1 MEYNYVYFLTN
12 DDEKKEKNICFWYG
26 NAEKKLNEK
35 IQNLF
40 DTKNLKI
47 IRYKEYEVF
56 NEKYNMVYYNG
67 YTSNDI
73 KRPLR
78 GILYI
83 RINKNYYVS
92 NDEYSEKKWFFY
104 DRLYKYIFSAFGL
117 KGIKNNKK
125 NVNNMNNDIDL
136 GFNAI
141 GANIGFNLNNLENN
155 DKNISKTMEFGR
167 VDDLDI
173 IILNFNNQSYDEKIL
188 FLTNLIESKDKQNVF
203 SPSIEDEYYLIKFRT
218 ENKMNIIDRK
228 ISIKNTEIRN
238 VALCLEEKISGF
250 NIGIS
255 GGNKNKV
262 VKDEIINLN
271 IIFFDYNKKE
281 NNIDKFLPQN
291 VDVNSKLCNSNTSL
305 IEAVWHQDFQAVKIL
320 VEKGADIN
328 KKQGDGITPLMFAV
342 EKGNLKI
349 AEYLIN
355 KGADINSRAKNK
367 NTPLIIATFHG
378 QDECVKLLINNN
390 ANVNLKQCDG
400 FTALHFAAEK
410 DFIDVAKVLIKG
422 GADRNIKNL
431 RNQTCVD
438 MARNH
443 GEDGDVIIFFN
454 SL

>member
-1 MEYNYVYFLTN
+1 MEFKYVYFLTN
-12 DDEKKEKNICFWYG
+12 DDERKEKSICCCI
-26 NAEKKLNEK
+26 NSEKRLNEK
-35 IQNLF
+35 IQNLL

-47 IRYKEYEVF
+47 IRYQEYEVF
-56 NEKYNMVYYNG
+56 NDKYNMVYYNG
-67 YTSNDI
+67 YTSNEL

-78 GILYI
+78 GILYV
-83 RINKNYYVS
+83 RINNNYYVN

-104 DRLYKYIFSAFGL
+104 DRLYKYIFSPFGL

-125 NVNNMNNDIDL
+125 NFDNINNDIDL
-136 GFNAI
+136 SLNAV
-141 GANIGFNLNNLENN
+141 GAKIGFNLNNLENN
-155 DKNISKTMEFGR
+155 DKNISKTMEFGK

-173 IILNFNNQSYDEKIL
+173 IISNFNIQNYEEKIL
-188 FLTNLIESKDKQNVF
+188 FLTNLIESKDKKNVF

-218 ENKMNIIDRK
+218 ENKMNSIDRK
-228 ISIKNTEIRN
+228 ISIKNTEIRS
-238 VALCLEEKISGF
+238 VELCLKEKISGF
-250 NIGIS
+250 NIGVKA
-255 GGNKNKV
+255 GNNNKI

-281 NNIDKFLPQN
+281 KNIDKFLPQN
-291 VDVNSKLCNSNTSL
+291 VDVNSKLSNSNTSL
-305 IEAVWHQDFQAVKIL
+305 IEAVWYQDFQAVKVL
-320 VEKGADIN
+320 VEKGVNID

-342 EKGNLKI
+342 EKGNLEI

-378 QDECVKLLINNN
+378 QDECVELLIKNG

-400 FTALHFAAEK
+400 FTALHFASEK
-410 DFIDVAKVLIKG
+410 DFIDVAKILLKG
-422 GADRNIKNL
+422 GADMNIKNL

-438 MARNH
+438 IARNH
-443 GEDGDVIIFFN
+443 GEDGDVITFFN

>member
-1 MEYNYVYFLTN
+1 MEFNYVYFLTN
-12 DDEKKEKNICFWYG
+12 DDEKKEKSICCCI
-26 NAEKKLNEK
+26 NSEKRLNEK

-56 NEKYNMVYYNG
+56 NEKYNMIYYNG
-67 YTSNDI
+67 YTSNEL

-83 RINKNYYVS
+83 RINKNYYVN

-104 DRLYKYIFSAFGL
+104 DRLYKYIFSPFGL

-125 NVNNMNNDIDL
+125 NLDNMNNDIDL
-136 GFNAI
+136 SLNAVGAKI
-141 GANIGFNLNNLENN
+141 GLNLNNLENN
-155 DKNISKTMEFGR
+155 DKNISKTMKFGK

-173 IILNFNNQSYDEKIL
+173 IISNFNIQNYEEKIL
-188 FLTNLIESKDKQNVF
+188 FLTNLIESKDKKNVF

-218 ENKMNIIDRK
+218 ENKMNSIDRK
-228 ISIKNTEIRN
+228 ISIKNTENRS
-238 VALCLEEKISGF
+238 VALCLEDKISGF
-250 NIGIS
+250 NIGVKA
-255 GGNKNKV
+255 GNNKKV
-262 VKDEIINLN
+262 VKDEVIDLN

-281 NNIDKFLPQN
+281 KNIDKFLPQN
-291 VDVNSKLCNSNTSL
+291 VDVNSKLSNSNTSL
-305 IEAVWHQDFQAVKIL
+305 IEAVWYQDFQAVKVL
-320 VEKGADIN
+320 VEKGANID

-342 EKGNLKI
+342 EKGNLEI

-355 KGADINSRAKNK
+355 KGADVNSRAKNK

-378 QDECVKLLINNN
+378 QDECVELLIKNG

-400 FTALHFAAEK
+400 FTALHFASEK
-410 DFIDVAKVLIKG
+410 DFIDVAKILIKG

-443 GEDGDVIIFFN
+443 GEDGDVITFFN

>member
-1 MEYNYVYFLTN
+1 MEFNYVYFLTN
-12 DDEKKEKNICFWYG
+12 DDEKKEKSICCCI
-26 NAEKKLNEK
+26 NSEKRLNEK

-67 YTSNDI
+67 YTSNEL

-83 RINKNYYVS
+83 RINKNYYVN

-104 DRLYKYIFSAFGL
+104 DRLYKYIFSPFGL

-125 NVNNMNNDIDL
+125 NLDNMNNDIDL
-136 GFNAI
+136 SLNAVGAKI
-141 GANIGFNLNNLENN
+141 GLNLNNLENN
-155 DKNISKTMEFGR
+155 DKNISKTMEFGK

-173 IILNFNNQSYDEKIL
+173 IISNFNIQNYEEKIL
-188 FLTNLIESKDKQNVF
+188 FLTNLIESKDKKNVF

-218 ENKMNIIDRK
+218 ENKMNSIDRK
-228 ISIKNTEIRN
+228 ISIKNTKNRS
-238 VALCLEEKISGF
+238 VALCLEDKISGF
-250 NIGIS
+250 NIGVKA
-255 GGNKNKV
+255 GNNKKV
-262 VKDEIINLN
+262 LKDEVIDLN

-281 NNIDKFLPQN
+281 KNIDKFLPQN
-291 VDVNSKLCNSNTSL
+291 VDVNSKLSNSNTSL
-305 IEAVWHQDFQAVKIL
+305 IEAVWYQDFQAVKVL
-320 VEKGADIN
+320 VEKGANID

-342 EKGNLKI
+342 EKGNLEI

-355 KGADINSRAKNK
+355 KGADVNSRAKNK

-378 QDECVKLLINNN
+378 QDECVELLIKNG

-400 FTALHFAAEK
+400 FTALHFASEK
-410 DFIDVAKVLIKG
+410 DFIDVAKILIKG

-443 GEDGDVIIFFN
+443 GEDGDVITFFN

>member
-1 MEYNYVYFLTN
+1 MEFNYVYFLTN
-12 DDEKKEKNICFWYG
+12 DDEKKEKSICCCI
-26 NAEKKLNEK
+26 NSEKRLNEK

-47 IRYKEYEVF
+47 IRYKDYEVF

-67 YTSNDI
+67 YTSNEL

-83 RINKNYYVS
+83 RINKNYYVN

-104 DRLYKYIFSAFGL
+104 DRLYKYIFSPFGL
-117 KGIKNNKK
+117 KEIKNNKK
-125 NVNNMNNDIDL
+125 NFDNMNNDIDL
-136 GFNAI
+136 SLNAVGAKI
-141 GANIGFNLNNLENN
+141 GLNLNNLENN
-155 DKNISKTMEFGR
+155 DKNISKTMEFGK

-173 IILNFNNQSYDEKIL
+173 IISNFNIQNYEEKIL
-188 FLTNLIESKDKQNVF
+188 FLTNLIESKDKKNVF

-218 ENKMNIIDRK
+218 ENKMNSIDRK
-228 ISIKNTEIRN
+228 ISIKNNEIRN
-238 VALCLEEKISGF
+238 VALCLEDKISGF
-250 NIGIS
+250 NIGVKA
-255 GGNKNKV
+255 GNNKKV
-262 VKDEIINLN
+262 VKDEVIDLN

-281 NNIDKFLPQN
+281 KNIDKFLPQN
-291 VDVNSKLCNSNTSL
+291 IDVNSKLSNSNTSL
-305 IEAVWHQDFQAVKIL
+305 IEAVWYQDFQAVKVL
-320 VEKGADIN
+320 VEKGANID

-342 EKGNLKI
+342 EKGNLEI

-355 KGADINSRAKNK
+355 KGADLNSRAKNK

-378 QDECVKLLINNN
+378 QDECVELLIKNG

-400 FTALHFAAEK
+400 FTALHFASEK
-410 DFIDVAKVLIKG
+410 DFIDVAKILIKG

-431 RNQTCVD
+431 RNQTCID

-443 GEDGDVIIFFN
+443 GENGDVITFFN

>member
-1 MEYNYVYFLTN
+1 MEFNYVYFLTN
-12 DDEKKEKNICFWYG
+12 DDEKKEKSICCCI
-26 NAEKKLNEK
+26 NSEKRLNEK

-47 IRYKEYEVF
+47 IRYKDYEVF

-67 YTSNDI
+67 YTSNEL

-83 RINKNYYVS
+83 RINKNYYVN

-104 DRLYKYIFSAFGL
+104 DRLYKYIFSPFGL

-125 NVNNMNNDIDL
+125 NFDNMNNDIDL
-136 GFNAI
+136 SLNAVGAKI
-141 GANIGFNLNNLENN
+141 GLNSNNLENN
-155 DKNISKTMEFGR
+155 NKNISKTMEFGK

-173 IILNFNNQSYDEKIL
+173 IISNFNIQNYEEKIL
-188 FLTNLIESKDKQNVF
+188 FLTNLIESKDKKNVF

-218 ENKMNIIDRK
+218 ENKMNSIDRK
-228 ISIKNTEIRN
+228 ISIKNNEIRN
-238 VALCLEEKISGF
+238 VALYLEDKISGF
-250 NIGIS
+250 NIGVKA
-255 GGNKNKV
+255 GNNKKV
-262 VKDEIINLN
+262 VKDEVIDLN

-281 NNIDKFLPQN
+281 KNIDKFLPQN
-291 VDVNSKLCNSNTSL
+291 IDVNSKLSNSNTSL
-305 IEAVWHQDFQAVKIL
+305 IEAVWYQDFQAVKVL
-320 VEKGADIN
+320 VEKGANID

-342 EKGNLKI
+342 EKGNLEI

-355 KGADINSRAKNK
+355 KGADVNSRAKNK

-378 QDECVKLLINNN
+378 QDECVELLIKNG

-400 FTALHFAAEK
+400 FTALHFASEK
-410 DFIDVAKVLIKG
+410 DFIDVAKILIKG

-431 RNQTCVD
+431 RNQTCID

-443 GEDGDVIIFFN
+443 GEDGDVITFFN

>member
-1 MEYNYVYFLTN
+1 MEFNYVYFLTN
-12 DDEKKEKNICFWYG
+12 DDEKKEKSICCCI
-26 NAEKKLNEK
+26 NSEKRLNEK

-47 IRYKEYEVF
+47 IRYKDYEVF

-67 YTSNDI
+67 YTSNEL

-83 RINKNYYVS
+83 RINKNYYVN

-104 DRLYKYIFSAFGL
+104 DRLYKYIFSPFGL
-117 KGIKNNKK
+117 KEIKNNKK
-125 NVNNMNNDIDL
+125 NFDNMNNDIDL
-136 GFNAI
+136 SLNAVGAKI
-141 GANIGFNLNNLENN
+141 GLNLNNLENN
-155 DKNISKTMEFGR
+155 DKNISKTMEFGK

-173 IILNFNNQSYDEKIL
+173 IISNFNIQNYEEKIL
-188 FLTNLIESKDKQNVF
+188 FLTNLIESKDKKNVF

-218 ENKMNIIDRK
+218 ENKMNSIDRK
-228 ISIKNTEIRN
+228 ISIKNNEIRN
-238 VALCLEEKISGF
+238 VALCLEDKISGF
-250 NIGIS
+250 NIGVKA
-255 GGNKNKV
+255 GNNKKV
-262 VKDEIINLN
+262 VKDEVIDLN

-281 NNIDKFLPQN
+281 KNIDKFLPQN
-291 VDVNSKLCNSNTSL
+291 IDVNSKLSNSNTSL
-305 IEAVWHQDFQAVKIL
+305 IEAVWYQDFQAVKSL
-320 VEKGADIN
+320 VEKGANID

-342 EKGNLKI
+342 EKGNLEI

-355 KGADINSRAKNK
+355 KGADVNSRAKNK

-378 QDECVKLLINNN
+378 QDECVELLIKNG

-400 FTALHFAAEK
+400 FTALHFASEK
-410 DFIDVAKVLIKG
+410 DFIDVAKILIKG

-438 MARNH
+438 MAKNH
-443 GEDGDVIIFFN
+443 GEDGDVITFFN

>member
-1 MEYNYVYFLTN
+1 MEFNYVYFLTN
-12 DDEKKEKNICFWYG
+12 DDEKKEKSICCCV
-26 NAEKKLNEK
+26 NSEKRLNEK

-67 YTSNDI
+67 YTSNEL

-83 RINKNYYVS
+83 RINKNYYVN

-104 DRLYKYIFSAFGL
+104 DRLYKYIFSPFGL
-117 KGIKNNKK
+117 KEIKNNKK
-125 NVNNMNNDIDL
+125 NFDNMNNDIDL
-136 GFNAI
+136 SLNAVGAKI
-141 GANIGFNLNNLENN
+141 GLNLNNLENN
-155 DKNISKTMEFGR
+155 DKNISKTMEFGK

-173 IILNFNNQSYDEKIL
+173 IISNFNIQNYEEKIL
-188 FLTNLIESKDKQNVF
+188 FLTNLIESKDKKNVF

-218 ENKMNIIDRK
+218 ENKMNSIDRK
-228 ISIKNTEIRN
+228 ISIKNTEIRS
-238 VALCLEEKISGF
+238 VALCLEDKISGF
-250 NIGIS
+250 NIGVKA
-255 GGNKNKV
+255 GNNKKV
-262 VKDEIINLN
+262 VKDEVIDLN

-281 NNIDKFLPQN
+281 KNIDKFLPQN
-291 VDVNSKLCNSNTSL
+291 VDVNSKLSNSNTSL
-305 IEAVWHQDFQAVKIL
+305 IEAVWYQDFQAVKTL
-320 VEKGADIN
+320 VEKGANID

-342 EKGNLKI
+342 EKGNLEI

-355 KGADINSRAKNK
+355 KGADVNSRAKNK

-378 QDECVKLLINNN
+378 QDECAELLIKNG

-400 FTALHFAAEK
+400 FTALHFASEK
-410 DFIDVAKVLIKG
+410 DFIDVAKILIKG

-438 MARNH
+438 MAKNH
-443 GEDGDVIIFFN
+443 GEDGDVITFFN

>member
-1 MEYNYVYFLTN
+1 MEFNYVYFLTN
-12 DDEKKEKNICFWYG
+12 DDEKKEKSICCCV
-26 NAEKKLNEK
+26 NSEKRLNEK

-47 IRYKEYEVF
+47 IRYKEYETF

-67 YTSNDI
+67 YTSNEL
-73 KRPLR
+73 KKPLR

-83 RINKNYYVS
+83 RINKNYYVN

-104 DRLYKYIFSAFGL
+104 DRLYKYIFSPFGL

-125 NVNNMNNDIDL
+125 NLDNMNNDIDL
-136 GFNAI
+136 SLNAVGAKI
-141 GANIGFNLNNLENN
+141 GLNLNNLENN
-155 DKNISKTMEFGR
+155 DKNISKTMEFGK

-173 IILNFNNQSYDEKIL
+173 IISNFNIQNYEEKIL
-188 FLTNLIESKDKQNVF
+188 FLTNLIESKDKKNVF

-218 ENKMNIIDRK
+218 ENKMNSIDRK
-228 ISIKNTEIRN
+228 ISIKNTEIRS
-238 VALCLEEKISGF
+238 VALCLEDKISGF
-250 NIGIS
+250 NIGVKA
-255 GGNKNKV
+255 GNNKKV
-262 VKDEIINLN
+262 VKDEVIDLN

-281 NNIDKFLPQN
+281 KNIDKFLPQN
-291 VDVNSKLCNSNTSL
+291 VDVNSKLSNSNTSL
-305 IEAVWHQDFQAVKIL
+305 IEAVWYQDFQAVKVL
-320 VEKGADIN
+320 VEKGANID

-342 EKGNLKI
+342 EKGNLEI

-355 KGADINSRAKNK
+355 KGADVNSRAKNK

-378 QDECVKLLINNN
+378 QDECAELLIKNG

-400 FTALHFAAEK
+400 FTALHFASEK
-410 DFIDVAKVLIKG
+410 DFIDVAKILIKG

-431 RNQTCVD
+431 RNQTCID
-438 MARNH
+438 MAKNH
-443 GEDGDVIIFFN
+443 GEDGDVIKFFN

>member
-1 MEYNYVYFLTN
+1 MEFNYVYFLTN
-12 DDEKKEKNICFWYG
+12 DDEKKEKSICCCI
-26 NAEKKLNEK
+26 NSEKRLNEK

-47 IRYKEYEVF
+47 IRYKDYEVF

-67 YTSNDI
+67 YTSNEL

-83 RINKNYYVS
+83 RINKNYYVN

-104 DRLYKYIFSAFGL
+104 DRLYKYIFSPFGL

-125 NVNNMNNDIDL
+125 NLDNMNNDIDL
-136 GFNAI
+136 SLNAVGAKI
-141 GANIGFNLNNLENN
+141 GLNLNNLENN
-155 DKNISKTMEFGR
+155 DKNISKTMEFGK

-173 IILNFNNQSYDEKIL
+173 IISNFNIQNYEEKIL
-188 FLTNLIESKDKQNVF
+188 FLTNLIESKDKKNVF

-218 ENKMNIIDRK
+218 ENKMNSIDRK
-228 ISIKNTEIRN
+228 ISIKNTEIRS
-238 VALCLEEKISGF
+238 VALCLEDKISGF
-250 NIGIS
+250 NIGVKA
-255 GGNKNKV
+255 GNNKKV
-262 VKDEIINLN
+262 VKDEVIDLN

-281 NNIDKFLPQN
+281 KNIDKFLPQN
-291 VDVNSKLCNSNTSL
+291 IDVNSKLSNSNTSL
-305 IEAVWHQDFQAVKIL
+305 IEAVWYQDFQAVKSL
-320 VEKGADIN
+320 VEKGANID

-342 EKGNLKI
+342 EKGNLEI

-355 KGADINSRAKNK
+355 KGADVNSRAKNK

-378 QDECVKLLINNN
+378 QDECVELLIKNG

-400 FTALHFAAEK
+400 FTALHFASEK
-410 DFIDVAKVLIKG
+410 DFIDVAKILIKG

-438 MARNH
+438 MAKNH
-443 GEDGDVIIFFN
+443 GEDGDVITFFN

>member
-1 MEYNYVYFLTN
+1 MEFNYVYFLTN
-12 DDEKKEKNICFWYG
+12 DDEKKEKSICCCV
-26 NAEKKLNEK
+26 NSEKRLNEK

-47 IRYKEYEVF
+47 IRYKEYETF

-67 YTSNDI
+67 YTSNEL
-73 KRPLR
+73 KKPLR

-83 RINKNYYVS
+83 RINKNYYVN

-104 DRLYKYIFSAFGL
+104 DRLYKYIFSPFGL

-125 NVNNMNNDIDL
+125 NLDNMNNDIDL
-136 GFNAI
+136 SLNAVGAKI
-141 GANIGFNLNNLENN
+141 GLNLNNLENN
-155 DKNISKTMEFGR
+155 DKNISKTMEFGK

-173 IILNFNNQSYDEKIL
+173 IISNFNIQNYEEKIL
-188 FLTNLIESKDKQNVF
+188 FLTNLIESKDKKNVF

-218 ENKMNIIDRK
+218 ENKMNSIDRK
-228 ISIKNTEIRN
+228 ISIKNTEIRS
-238 VALCLEEKISGF
+238 VALCLEDKISGF
-250 NIGIS
+250 NIGVKA
-255 GGNKNKV
+255 GNNKKV
-262 VKDEIINLN
+262 VKDEVIDLN

-281 NNIDKFLPQN
+281 KNIDKFLPQN
-291 VDVNSKLCNSNTSL
+291 VDVNSKLSNSNTSL
-305 IEAVWHQDFQAVKIL
+305 IEAVWYQDFQAVKAL
-320 VEKGADIN
+320 VEKGANID

-342 EKGNLKI
+342 EKGNLEI

-355 KGADINSRAKNK
+355 KGADVNSRAKNK

-378 QDECVKLLINNN
+378 QDECAELLIKNG

-400 FTALHFAAEK
+400 FTALHFASEK
-410 DFIDVAKVLIKG
+410 DFIDVAKILIKG

-431 RNQTCVD
+431 RNQTCID
-438 MARNH
+438 MAKNH
-443 GEDGDVIIFFN
+443 GEDGDVIKFFN

>member
-1 MEYNYVYFLTN
+1 MEFNYVYFLTN
-12 DDEKKEKNICFWYG
+12 DDEKKEKSICCCI
-26 NAEKKLNEK
+26 NSEKRLNEK

-47 IRYKEYEVF
+47 IRYKDYEVF

-67 YTSNDI
+67 YTSNEL

-83 RINKNYYVS
+83 RINKNYYVN

-104 DRLYKYIFSAFGL
+104 DRLYKYIFSPFGL
-117 KGIKNNKK
+117 KEIKNNKK
-125 NVNNMNNDIDL
+125 NFDNMNNDIDL
-136 GFNAI
+136 SLNAVGAKI
-141 GANIGFNLNNLENN
+141 GLNLNNLENN
-155 DKNISKTMEFGR
+155 DKNISKTMEFGK

-173 IILNFNNQSYDEKIL
+173 IISNFNIQNYEEKIL
-188 FLTNLIESKDKQNVF
+188 FLTNLIESKDKKNVF

-218 ENKMNIIDRK
+218 ENKMNSIDRK
-228 ISIKNTEIRN
+228 ISIKNTEIRS
-238 VALCLEEKISGF
+238 VALCLEDKISGF
-250 NIGIS
+250 NIGVKA
-255 GGNKNKV
+255 GNNKKV
-262 VKDEIINLN
+262 VKDEVIDLN

-281 NNIDKFLPQN
+281 KNIDKFLPQN
-291 VDVNSKLCNSNTSL
+291 IDVNSKLSNSNTSL
-305 IEAVWHQDFQAVKIL
+305 IEAVWYQDFQAVKVL
-320 VEKGADIN
+320 VEKGANID

-342 EKGNLKI
+342 EKGNLEI

-355 KGADINSRAKNK
+355 KGADLNSRAKNK

-378 QDECVKLLINNN
+378 QDECVELLIKNG

-400 FTALHFAAEK
+400 FTALHFALEK
-410 DFIDVAKVLIKG
+410 DFIDVAKILIKG

-431 RNQTCVD
+431 RNQTCID

-443 GEDGDVIIFFN
+443 GENGDVITFFN

>member
-1 MEYNYVYFLTN
+1 MKYIYKYNINKMEFNYVYFLTN
-12 DDEKKEKNICFWYG
+12 DDEKKEKSICCCI
-26 NAEKKLNEK
+26 NSEKRLNEK

-47 IRYKEYEVF
+47 IRYKEYETF

-67 YTSNDI
+67 YTSNEL

-83 RINKNYYVS
+83 RINKNYYVN

-104 DRLYKYIFSAFGL
+104 DRLYKYIFSPFGL

-125 NVNNMNNDIDL
+125 NLDNMN
-136 GFNAI
+136 
-141 GANIGFNLNNLENN
+141 
-155 DKNISKTMEFGR
+155 KNISKTMKFGKI
-167 VDDLDI
+167 DDLDI
-173 IILNFNNQSYDEKIL
+173 IISNFNIQNYEEKIL
-188 FLTNLIESKDKQNVF
+188 FLINLIESKDKKNVF

-218 ENKMNIIDRK
+218 ENKMNSIDIK
-228 ISIKNTEIRN
+228 ISIKNTEIRS
-238 VALCLEEKISGF
+238 VALCLEDKISGF
-250 NIGIS
+250 NIGVKA
-255 GGNKNKV
+255 GNNKKV
-262 VKDEIINLN
+262 VKDEVIDLN

-281 NNIDKFLPQN
+281 KNIDKFLPQN
-291 VDVNSKLCNSNTSL
+291 VDVNSKLSNSNTSL
-305 IEAVWHQDFQAVKIL
+305 IDAVWYQDFQAVKVL
-320 VEKGADIN
+320 VEKGANID

-342 EKGNLKI
+342 EKGNLEI

-355 KGADINSRAKNK
+355 KGADVNSRAKNK

-378 QDECVKLLINNN
+378 QDECVELLIKNG

-400 FTALHFAAEK
+400 FTALHFASEK
-410 DFIDVAKVLIKG
+410 DFIDVAKILIKG

-443 GEDGDVIIFFN
+443 GEDGDVITFFN

>member
-1 MEYNYVYFLTN
+1 MEFNYVYFLTN
-12 DDEKKEKNICFWYG
+12 DDEKKEKSICCCI
-26 NAEKKLNEK
+26 NSEKRLNEK

-47 IRYKEYEVF
+47 IRYKDYEVF

-67 YTSNDI
+67 YTSNEL

-83 RINKNYYVS
+83 RINKNYYVN

-104 DRLYKYIFSAFGL
+104 DRLYKYIFSPFGL
-117 KGIKNNKK
+117 KEIKNNKK
-125 NVNNMNNDIDL
+125 NFDNMNNDIDL
-136 GFNAI
+136 SLNAVGAKI
-141 GANIGFNLNNLENN
+141 GLNLNNLENN
-155 DKNISKTMEFGR
+155 DKNISKTMEFGK

-173 IILNFNNQSYDEKIL
+173 IISNFNIQNYEEKIL
-188 FLTNLIESKDKQNVF
+188 FLTNLIESKDKKNVF

-218 ENKMNIIDRK
+218 ENKMNSIDRK
-228 ISIKNTEIRN
+228 ISIKNTEIRS
-238 VALCLEEKISGF
+238 VALCLEDKISGF
-250 NIGIS
+250 NIGVKA
-255 GGNKNKV
+255 GNNKKV
-262 VKDEIINLN
+262 VKDEVIDLN

-281 NNIDKFLPQN
+281 KNIDKFLPQN
-291 VDVNSKLCNSNTSL
+291 IDVNSKLSNSNTSL
-305 IEAVWHQDFQAVKIL
+305 IEAVWYQDFQAVKVL
-320 VEKGADIN
+320 VEKGANID

-342 EKGNLKI
+342 EKGNLEI

-355 KGADINSRAKNK
+355 KGADLNSRAKNK

-378 QDECVKLLINNN
+378 QDECVELLIKNG

-400 FTALHFAAEK
+400 FTALHFASEK
-410 DFIDVAKVLIKG
+410 DFIDVAKILIKG

-431 RNQTCVD
+431 RNQTCID

-443 GEDGDVIIFFN
+443 GENGDVITFFN

>member
-1 MEYNYVYFLTN
+1 MEFNYVYFLTN
-12 DDEKKEKNICFWYG
+12 DDEKKEKSICCCI
-26 NAEKKLNEK
+26 NSEKRLNEK

-67 YTSNDI
+67 YTSNEL

-83 RINKNYYVS
+83 RINKNYYVN

-104 DRLYKYIFSAFGL
+104 DRLYKYIFSPFGL

-125 NVNNMNNDIDL
+125 NLDNMNNDIDL
-136 GFNAI
+136 SLNAVGAKI
-141 GANIGFNLNNLENN
+141 GLNLNNLENN
-155 DKNISKTMEFGR
+155 DKNISKTMKFGK

-173 IILNFNNQSYDEKIL
+173 IISNFNIQNYEEKIL
-188 FLTNLIESKDKQNVF
+188 FLTNLIESKDKKNVF

-218 ENKMNIIDRK
+218 ENKMNSIDRK
-228 ISIKNTEIRN
+228 ISIKNTENRS
-238 VALCLEEKISGF
+238 VALCLEDKISGF
-250 NIGIS
+250 NIGVKA
-255 GGNKNKV
+255 GNNKKV
-262 VKDEIINLN
+262 VKDEVIDLN

-281 NNIDKFLPQN
+281 KNIDKFLPQN
-291 VDVNSKLCNSNTSL
+291 VDVNSKLSNSNTSL
-305 IEAVWHQDFQAVKIL
+305 IEAVWYQDFQAVKVL
-320 VEKGADIN
+320 VEKGANID

-342 EKGNLKI
+342 EKGNLEI

-355 KGADINSRAKNK
+355 KGADVNSRAKNK

-378 QDECVKLLINNN
+378 QDECVELLIKNG

-400 FTALHFAAEK
+400 FTALHFASEK
-410 DFIDVAKVLIKG
+410 DFIDVAKILIKG

-443 GEDGDVIIFFN
+443 GEDGDVITFFN

>member
-1 MEYNYVYFLTN
+1 MKYIYKYNINKMEFNYVYFLTN
-12 DDEKKEKNICFWYG
+12 DDEKKEKSICCCI
-26 NAEKKLNEK
+26 NSEKRLNEK

-47 IRYKEYEVF
+47 IRYKEYETF

-67 YTSNDI
+67 YTSNEL

-83 RINKNYYVS
+83 RINKNYYVN

-104 DRLYKYIFSAFGL
+104 DRLYKYIFSPFGL

-125 NVNNMNNDIDL
+125 NLDNMN
-136 GFNAI
+136 
-141 GANIGFNLNNLENN
+141 
-155 DKNISKTMEFGR
+155 KNISKTMKFGKI
-167 VDDLDI
+167 DDLDI
-173 IILNFNNQSYDEKIL
+173 IISNFNIQNYEEKIL
-188 FLTNLIESKDKQNVF
+188 FLINLIESKDKKNVF

-218 ENKMNIIDRK
+218 ENKMNSIDIK
-228 ISIKNTEIRN
+228 ISIKNTEIRS
-238 VALCLEEKISGF
+238 VALCLEDKISGF
-250 NIGIS
+250 NIGVKA
-255 GGNKNKV
+255 GNNKKV
-262 VKDEIINLN
+262 VKDEVIDLN

-281 NNIDKFLPQN
+281 KNIDKFLPQN
-291 VDVNSKLCNSNTSL
+291 VDVNSKLSNSNTSL
-305 IEAVWHQDFQAVKIL
+305 IDAVWYQDFQAVKAL
-320 VEKGADIN
+320 VEKGANID

-342 EKGNLKI
+342 EKGNLEI

-355 KGADINSRAKNK
+355 KGADVNSRAKNK

-378 QDECVKLLINNN
+378 QDECVELLIKNG

-400 FTALHFAAEK
+400 FTALHFASEK
-410 DFIDVAKVLIKG
+410 DFIDVAKILIKG

-443 GEDGDVIIFFN
+443 GEDGDVITFFN

>member
-1 MEYNYVYFLTN
+1 MEFNYVYFLTN
-12 DDEKKEKNICFWYG
+12 DDEKKEKSICCCI
-26 NAEKKLNEK
+26 NSEKRLNEK

-47 IRYKEYEVF
+47 IRYKDYEVF

-67 YTSNDI
+67 YTSNEL

-83 RINKNYYVS
+83 RINKNYYVN

-104 DRLYKYIFSAFGL
+104 DRLYKYIFSPFGL

-125 NVNNMNNDIDL
+125 NLDNMNNDIDL
-136 GFNAI
+136 SLNAVGAKI
-141 GANIGFNLNNLENN
+141 GLNLNNLENN
-155 DKNISKTMEFGR
+155 DKNISKTMEFGK

-173 IILNFNNQSYDEKIL
+173 IISNFNIQNYEEKIL
-188 FLTNLIESKDKQNVF
+188 FLTNLIESKDKKNVF

-218 ENKMNIIDRK
+218 ENKMNSIDRK
-228 ISIKNTEIRN
+228 ISIKNTEIRS
-238 VALCLEEKISGF
+238 VALCLEDKISGF
-250 NIGIS
+250 NIGVKA
-255 GGNKNKV
+255 GNNKKV
-262 VKDEIINLN
+262 VKDEVIDLN

-281 NNIDKFLPQN
+281 KNIDKFLPQN
-291 VDVNSKLCNSNTSL
+291 IDVNSKLSNSNTSL
-305 IEAVWHQDFQAVKIL
+305 IEAVWYQDFQAVKSL
-320 VEKGADIN
+320 VEKGANID

-342 EKGNLKI
+342 EKGNLEI

-355 KGADINSRAKNK
+355 KGADVNSRAKNK

-378 QDECVKLLINNN
+378 QDECAELLIKNG

-400 FTALHFAAEK
+400 FTALHFASEK
-410 DFIDVAKVLIKG
+410 DFIDVAKILIKG

-431 RNQTCVD
+431 RNQTCID
-438 MARNH
+438 MAKNH
-443 GEDGDVIIFFN
+443 GEDGDVIKFFN

>member
-1 MEYNYVYFLTN
+1 MEFNYVYFLTN
-12 DDEKKEKNICFWYG
+12 DDEKKEKSICCCI
-26 NAEKKLNEK
+26 NSEKRLNEK

-47 IRYKEYEVF
+47 IRYKDYEVF

-67 YTSNDI
+67 YTSNEL

-83 RINKNYYVS
+83 RINKNYYVN

-104 DRLYKYIFSAFGL
+104 DRLYKYIFSPFGL
-117 KGIKNNKK
+117 KEIKNNKK
-125 NVNNMNNDIDL
+125 NFDNMNNDIDL
-136 GFNAI
+136 SLNAVGAKI
-141 GANIGFNLNNLENN
+141 GLNLNNLENN
-155 DKNISKTMEFGR
+155 DKNISKTMEFGK

-173 IILNFNNQSYDEKIL
+173 IISNFNIQNYEEKIL
-188 FLTNLIESKDKQNVF
+188 FLTNLIESKDKKNVF

-218 ENKMNIIDRK
+218 ENKMNSIDRK
-228 ISIKNTEIRN
+228 ISIKNTEIRS
-238 VALCLEEKISGF
+238 VALCLEDKISGF
-250 NIGIS
+250 NIGVKA
-255 GGNKNKV
+255 GNNKKV
-262 VKDEIINLN
+262 VKDEVIDLN

-281 NNIDKFLPQN
+281 KNIDKFLPQN
-291 VDVNSKLCNSNTSL
+291 IDVNSKLSNSNTSL
-305 IEAVWHQDFQAVKIL
+305 IEAVWYQDFQAVKVL
-320 VEKGADIN
+320 VEKGANID

-342 EKGNLKI
+342 EKGNLEI

-355 KGADINSRAKNK
+355 KGADVNSRAKNK

-378 QDECVKLLINNN
+378 QDECVELLIKNG

-400 FTALHFAAEK
+400 FTALHFASEK
-410 DFIDVAKVLIKG
+410 DFIDVAKILIKG

-431 RNQTCVD
+431 RNQTCID

-443 GEDGDVIIFFN
+443 GENGDVITFFN